1 MSLPAV
7 LEEIVQD
14 FMSLEERSRLELL
27 LEFSDGLPDLPERY
41 QDADLE
47 QVEECQSPVFL
58 TVEVADD
65 ADRTVSVFITAPPE
79 SPTTRGFAGVLVE
92 GLSGLPARTV
102 LEVPADFPLQLGLS
116 RAVSPLRLRGMTAM
130 LSRIKTRVSKALTG
144 EDVA

>member
-1 MSLPAV
+1 MSNTSALPAG
-7 LEEIVQD
+7 LAEIAED
-14 FMSLEERSRLELL
+14 FTSMEERSRLELL

-41 QDADLE
+41 QGVELE

-65 ADRTVSVFITAPPE
+65 ADRTVGVFITAPPE

-92 GLSGLPARTV
+92 GLSGLPAADV
-102 LEVPADFPLQLGLS
+102 LAVPADYPLQLGLS

-130 LSRIKTRVSKALTG
+130 LSRIKTRVAKA
-144 EDVA
+144 VA